1 MMRLIQ
7 PVFVRTLADV
17 YVLYIQKAERKK
29 YTKEQIDQTVC
40 WLTGYNQAGLQQKI
54 KQGNDANLGLR
65 LLTDCTPTSYKLSPQ
80 PTLKGHNPQAVGL
93 HSKELY
99 LMKNKQSVYRKES
112 FNGRTAN

>member
-65 LLTDCTPTSYKLSPQ
+65 LLTDCTPHLTNFLPSLP
-80 PTLKGHNPQAVGL
+80 
-93 HSKELY
+93 
-99 LMKNKQSVYRKES
+99 
-112 FNGRTAN
+112 